1 MDDFLSFLQRQNL
14 AAKPK
19 AVLFDL
25 DDVLFYTNPI
35 LQRLRK

>member
-1 MDDFLSFLQRQNL
+1 MDDFLSYLLKKNMT
-14 AAKPK
+14 AKPK

-25 DDVLFYTNPI
+25 DDVLFHTNRF